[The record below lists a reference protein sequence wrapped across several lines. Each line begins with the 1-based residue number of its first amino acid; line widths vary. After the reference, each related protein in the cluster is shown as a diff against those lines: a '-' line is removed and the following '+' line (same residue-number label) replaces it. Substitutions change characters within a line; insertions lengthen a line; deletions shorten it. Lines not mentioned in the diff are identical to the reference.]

1 MRPTRSAVTA
11 ASGNTPEQ
19 TRLEALLRFDR
30 FIVIAGLAIVIAAA
44 WVWILFGAGVDDQTT
59 MDMPQQQMAGMSS
72 HSMSDMSM
80 VMTPAVWTLGY
91 AILIFTMWWIMMVA
105 MMLPSATP
113 MLLLFARVNRKEKSG
128 GRPYVPTAV
137 FAAGYLTAWGAFS
150 ITAAGVQWMLVQL
163 GWLSGVM
170 ATTSTRLGGV
180 ILIAAGAWQLTPI
193 KHVCLRHCRSPLSFL
208 VGSWR
213 PGHRGAFRMGLEHG
227 TYCLGCCWFL
237 MGLLLFGGVMN
248 LYWVAGLAA
257 YVLIE
262 KTVPMG
268 QWLAQITGAG
278 LVAWGALLLTTA
290 F

>member
-1 MRPTRSAVTA
+1 M
-11 ASGNTPEQ
+11 
-19 TRLEALLRFDR
+19 LRFDR

-248 LYWVAGLAA
+248 IYWVAGLAA

-268 QWLAQITGAG
+268 QWLARITGAG